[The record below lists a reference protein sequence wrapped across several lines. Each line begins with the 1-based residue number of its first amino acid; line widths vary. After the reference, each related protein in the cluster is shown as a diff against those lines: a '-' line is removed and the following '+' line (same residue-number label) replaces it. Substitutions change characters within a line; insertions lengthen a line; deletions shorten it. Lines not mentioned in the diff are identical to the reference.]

1 MTDQQNEAP
10 EVWLVTGGRLWEDRP
25 FTSKQAAEQ
34 TVERRDDGSTVVR
47 MVPATPLTTEGAE
60 EGRSA
65 ALEALNRLHTVH
77 FWTDL
82 DATEES
88 QVAKEEDIAL
98 IQAYLASPV
107 MSPVEGQAVKT
118 LTMIY
123 DLLGIGAEARTPGT
137 LKGNIE
143 TLAMFAEKLRAVEAE
158 FFMVPGEPDEDDA
171 YPDDVCLVNSW
182 GASTEEYLN
191 QFRSALKLIGVH
203 PAHQVAVPEIVVVAL
218 ESARASLA
226 TYGEHPII
234 EGRIQKALQALSAA
248 GWEREPPAIREDGAR
263 LLGFGSANPA
273 KDGDGLVG
281 AKEHP
286 FTVPVYGYRPQP
298 ISDPDEFGAA
308 ERPGA
313 LMEAAGLLKM
323 ARSRMGA
330 DDGECENATE
340 AACWHRMV
348 AVEEELRE
356 LVKHS
361 TSPQSETRAGKAG

>member
-77 FWTDL
+77 FWNDL

-98 IQAYLASPV
+98 IRAYLASPV
-107 MSPVEGQAVKT
+107 MSPVGGQAFKT

-218 ESARASLA
+218 KSARASLA

-234 EGRIQKALQALSAA
+234 EGRIKKALQALSAPA
-248 GWEREPPAIREDGAR
+248 GGPKTGMSTHRISDAHRYDSPENRRKRTDRSVGP
-263 LLGFGSANPA
+263 
-273 KDGDGLVG
+273 G
-281 AKEHP
+281 AKEECP
-286 FTVPVYGYRPQP
+286 ECGSAALEWSCTQKAPADVPDGRLRVNEVETLFVLGCTECSETVLTMTAH
-298 ISDPDEFGAA
+298 D
-308 ERPGA
+308 
-313 LMEAAGLLKM
+313 
-323 ARSRMGA
+323 
-330 DDGECENATE
+330 
-340 AACWHRMV
+340 ACWVLSNPTVMG
-348 AVEEELRE
+348 LRKDKRE
-356 LVKHS
+356 AGHDLR
-361 TSPQSETRAGKAG
+361 TSSI